1 MKRRNFMK
9 CMSAAVG
16 AVGASSAYQLTVLG
30 KKTVEQP
37 NIIYIISD
45 DQGWGDV
52 GYYGHPTLKTPE
64 LDKMAAAS
72 LRCDRFYASASV
84 CSPTRYAFL

>member
-16 AVGASSAYQLTVLG
+16 AAGAAGAYQLTVLG
-30 KKTVEQP
+30 KKPPERP

-64 LDKMAAAS
+64 LDDMASEA
-72 LRCDRFYASASV
+72 LRCDRFYAAASV
-84 CSPTRYAFL
+84 CSPATGE